1 VGADG
6 NGAPSTTWY
15 LSTSTA
21 SRKSWPTATGI
32 RNRRNRRG
40 ATATVHYSSSRH
52 QSYGPHT
59 PSTKPPNDNRLL
71 PVEDL
76 FADDNTLTEPTY
88 LILIRRQYYTNA
100 IKKNYHY
107 YSSSPHHGET
117 SHLSWNDQSHTC
129 RGTTR
134 ATPVVERPERLVPAP
149 SMSTVD
155 VVFTLLVFSFL

>member
-1 VGADG
+1 MGVAGD
-6 NGAPSTTWY
+6 GAPSTPSY

-76 FADDNTLTEPTY
+76 FADDNTPTEPTY
-88 LILIRRQYYTNA
+88 LILIRRRYYTNA

-107 YSSSPHHGET
+107 YL
-117 SHLSWNDQSHTC
+117 HLPTTVKLHTCRGNNQSHTC

-134 ATPVVERPERLVPAP
+134 HQLPTYVEPWN
-149 SMSTVD
+149 
-155 VVFTLLVFSFL
+155 LLMNLRSRRNSRVRG